1 VIVAKENSNADP
13 AVVLDLLE
21 SFRRSKTMFAAVSL
35 GIFDALETGPKSL
48 SALAIELKLNPDA
61 LERLLDACVGLQL
74 LERANWVGPGLSLQ
88 AEPISLDRI
97 HQLLKRDPLEN
108 VGQP

>member
-1 VIVAKENSNADP
+1 MPPNDSKADP

-35 GIFDALETGPKSL
+35 GIFDALDSGPKSL
-48 SALAIELKLNPDA
+48 SALAESLRLNSDA

-74 LERANWVGPGLSLQ
+74 LQRSGVLY
-88 AEPISLDRI
+88 
-97 HQLLKRDPLEN
+97 EN
-108 VGQP
+108 TAAASAYLCGAAHRV